1 VKRRQFI
8 AAIGGAA
15 AWPLTARAQQPAPL
29 RRIGMLMNLAEG
41 DAEAKR
47 RIAAF
52 LKTLGELGW
61 SEGKNI
67 HVDYRWGVD
76 VQSVKENAAQLV
88 ALAPD
93 AIVANAPPS
102 VVAVRQ
108 LTQSVPVVFAAVT
121 DPVALGVIESLAR
134 PGGNL
139 TGFSPAEYD
148 MGAKW
153 LELLAEIAPGLKR
166 VAVFADSSNPGATR
180 QVVPIQAAAS
190 SLKVDM
196 SLIGV
201 CAAATIDRDVAEFAR
216 VPNGGLI
223 VIRTSEDIAAREPI
237 IAAAERF
244 RLPAVYP
251 LRLFVTGGGLLSYG
265 PDIVEEYRGAAGYV
279 DRILKGAKP
288 ADLPVQSSTKFEL
301 VVNLKSAKALGLAIP
316 STLLATADEVIE

>member
-1 VKRRQFI
+1 MKRRQFI

-201 CAAATIDRDVAEFAR
+201 SAAATIDRDVAEFAR

>member
-1 VKRRQFI
+1 
-8 AAIGGAA
+8 
-15 AWPLTARAQQPAPL
+15 
-29 RRIGMLMNLAEG
+29 MLMNLAEG

-201 CAAATIDRDVAEFAR
+201 SAAATIDRDVAEFAR

>member
-29 RRIGMLMNLAEG
+29 RRIGLLMNLAEG

-201 CAAATIDRDVAEFAR
+201 SAAATIDRDVAEFAR

>member
-1 VKRRQFI
+1 MKRRQFI

-29 RRIGMLMNLAEG
+29 RRIGLLMNLAEG

-201 CAAATIDRDVAEFAR
+201 SAAATIDRDVAEFAR